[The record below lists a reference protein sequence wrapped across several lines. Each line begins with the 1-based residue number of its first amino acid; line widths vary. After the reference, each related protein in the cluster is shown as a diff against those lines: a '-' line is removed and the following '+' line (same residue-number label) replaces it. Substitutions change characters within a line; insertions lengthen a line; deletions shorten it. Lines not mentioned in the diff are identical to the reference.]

1 MPVLTIRE
9 LELCS
14 CVCFSEKSMRKAFT
28 EMNEKTTT
36 VTAIPLACHAYKD
49 KQEVTRML
57 ILDSP

>member
-9 LELCS
+9 LELGS

-36 VTAIPLACHAYKD
+36 VTAVPLACHD